1 MQSRRREGVIEGYI
15 KREGARALIL
25 LLKESSLTGRERP
38 CARARERER
47 ERARV
52 RVYDQEEEVSGRV
65 VFSINYSAGA

>member
-38 CARARERER
+38 CARERER
-47 ERARV
+47 ESARV

>member
-38 CARARERER
+38 CARERER